1 MAAPDTLAHGG
12 GLDRVAALR
21 RFGHDSF
28 RPGQEEV
35 VGALL
40 AGRDALAV
48 FPTGGGKSL
57 CYQLPAVLLPG
68 TSLVV
73 SPLIALIRDQL
84 AGLQRRGIAAAG
96 IDSNQSYEE
105 RRAAERAFA
114 AGQLKLLYVS
124 PERLLTPAFLE
135 LAARAEIPLVAVDE
149 AHCVVRWG
157 HDFRPAYLEVG
168 AFLQRA
174 RPRRIG
180 AFTATAA
187 PGLRDAIA
195 GSLGLRNP
203 SVVVHGFF
211 RPNLHLSERKI
222 EGGEEAWRR
231 AVLEAVAARDGAG
244 PALIYVTTRKLA
256 DELSS
261 YLTASG
267 LRAARYHGECGAE
280 ERQRAQTGFLAGTLD
295 ALVATRAFG
304 MGVDKP
310 DLRLVIH
317 AQMSGSF
324 EDYYQEVG
332 RAGRD
337 GAPAR
342 GLMLWRGSDYRT
354 HDFLIN
360 LEGEDGAP
368 RAPELLR
375 AARQRLNLFHQTL
388 GAQGCLWKS
397 ILDYFGDPDAGALTA
412 RGCGACARCEERR
425 VAVHVELSGSEAR
438 IADVILRAAALR
450 HRFGRRKLALIL
462 AGSAAKDLPAG
473 HPAFGLLRDL
483 PQAAINAWLQALL
496 DEGYLGHEGDEYPVI
511 ALSPKGAAALMDGEI
526 LTLSRAPAAPAAAR
540 PSPAA
545 RTAGATAAA
554 APADAD
560 LTDRLRAWRRAR
572 AQQAA
577 QPAYVVFTDKT
588 LHALAAARPATR
600 EQLLAVPGI
609 GPAKLEAFGDELLEL
624 LAGSFEA

>member
-1 MAAPDTLAHGG
+1 VIDSA
-12 GLDRVAALR
+12 VNAALL
-21 RFGHDSF
+21 RFGHSAF

-35 VGALL
+35 VGALMN
-40 AGRDALAV
+40 GRDALAV

-57 CYQLPAVLLPG
+57 CYQLPAILLPG
-68 TSLVV
+68 TTLVV

-96 IDSNQSYEE
+96 IDSNQTYEE
-105 RRAAERAFA
+105 RRAAERAYA

-135 LAARAEIPLVAVDE
+135 LSARTEIPLVAVDE

-168 AFLQRA
+168 AFLQRVQ
-174 RPRRIG
+174 PRRIG

-187 PGLRDAIA
+187 PGLRDAIVA
-195 GSLGLRNP
+195 SLGLRQP
-203 SVVVHGFF
+203 AVVVHGFF
-211 RPNLHLSERKI
+211 RSNLHLSEHKV

-231 AVLEAVAARDGAG
+231 AVRDAVTARDGAG

-256 DELSS
+256 DELSAS
-261 YLTASG
+261 LSASG
-267 LRAARYHGECGAE
+267 LKAARYHGECGAE
-280 ERQRAQTGFLAGTLD
+280 ERQRAQNAFLAGGLD

-317 AQMSGSF
+317 AQMPGSF

-397 ILDYFGDPDAGALTA
+397 ILDYFGDPDASALTA
-412 RGCGACARCEERR
+412 RGCGACVRCEERR
-425 VAVHVELSGSEAR
+425 VAVHVELDGREAR
-438 IADVILRAAALR
+438 IARLILSAAGQR
-450 HRFGRRKLALIL
+450 RRFGRRKLMLIL
-462 AGSAAKDLPAG
+462 AGSAAKDLPEG
-473 HPAFGLLRDL
+473 HPAFGALRDL
-483 PQAAINAWLQALL
+483 PQAEIGGWLQALL
-496 DEGYLGHEGDEYPVI
+496 DEGYLSHEGDEYPVI
-511 ALSPKGAAALMDGEI
+511 ALSKKGAAALIEGEV
-526 LTLSRAPAAPAAAR
+526 LSLSRAPMAPAAPAVPRSA
-540 PSPAA
+540 
-545 RTAGATAAA
+545 ATAA
-554 APADAD
+554 PAEGD
-560 LTDRLRAWRRAR
+560 LTERLRAWRRGR
-572 AQQAA
+572 AQAA
-577 QPAYVVFTDKT
+577 GQPAYVVFTDKT
-588 LHALAAARPATR
+588 MQALAAARPASR

-609 GPAKLEAFGDELLEL
+609 GPAKMEAFGEEL
-624 LAGSFEA
+624 LALIAGALESGQPA

>member
-1 MAAPDTLAHGG
+1 MTDPEIN
-12 GLDRVAALR
+12 AALR
-21 RFGHDSF
+21 RFGHGVF

-40 AGRDALAV
+40 QGRDALAV

-57 CYQLPAVLLPG
+57 CYQLPALMLPG
-68 TSLVV
+68 TTLVV

-84 AGLQRRGIAAAG
+84 AGLQRRGLAAAG

-105 RRAAERAFA
+105 RRAAERAYA
-114 AGQLKLLYVS
+114 LGELKLLYVS
-124 PERLLTPAFLE
+124 PERLLTPAFLD
-135 LAARAEIPLVAVDE
+135 LSARAEIPLVAVDE

-168 AFLQRA
+168 AFLQRV

-187 PGLRDAIA
+187 PGLREAIVS
-195 GSLGLRNP
+195 SLGLRQP
-203 SVVVHGFF
+203 AVVVHGFF
-211 RPNLHLSERKI
+211 RPNLHLAEHKI

-231 AVLEAVAARDGAG
+231 AVREAVAAREGSG
-244 PALIYVTTRKLA
+244 PALVYVTTRKLA
-256 DELSS
+256 DELSAALS
-261 YLTASG
+261 ASG

-280 ERQRAQTGFLAGTLD
+280 ERQRAQNAFLAGGLD

-317 AQMSGSF
+317 AQMPGSF

-337 GAPAR
+337 GKPAR

-412 RGCGACARCEERR
+412 SGCGACARCEEHR
-425 VAVHVELSGSEAR
+425 VAVHVALEGREAR
-438 IADVILRAAALR
+438 IADVILRAAGQR
-450 HRFGRRKLALIL
+450 RRFGRRKLMLIL
-462 AGSAAKDLPAG
+462 AGSAAKDLPPG
-473 HPAFGLLRDL
+473 HPAFGALKDV
-483 PQAAINAWLQALL
+483 PQAEIAAWVQALL
-496 DEGYLGHEGDEYPVI
+496 DEGYLSHEGDEYPVI
-511 ALSPKGAAALMDGEI
+511 ALSQKGAAALIEGEI
-526 LTLSRAPAAPAAAR
+526 LSVRRAPQERAPQERARQKAAPQKAAPAE
-540 PSPAA
+540 
-545 RTAGATAAA
+545 G
-554 APADAD
+554 D
-560 LTDRLRAWRRAR
+560 LTERLRAWRRDR
-572 AQQAA
+572 ATAA
-577 QPAYVVFTDKT
+577 GQPAYVVFTDKT
-588 LHALAAARPATR
+588 LHALADARPATR
-600 EQLLAVPGI
+600 EQLLAVSGI
-609 GPAKLEAFGDELLEL
+609 GPAKLEAFGDELLAL
-624 LAGSFEA
+624 LRD